1 MSARRLSG
9 KKISAEM
16 REEMRL
22 EVAALFEEQGLV
34 PGLAVVLVGHDP
46 ASISYV
52 DSKRQACA
60 DVGLN
65 SVERRLDADVSTET
79 VLQVIAELNT
89 DHDIHGI
96 LVQLPLPAQDEQQV
110 LSAVQP
116 DKDVDGLHPVNLG
129 RLMREERGFLPC
141 TPFGIQQML
150 VRADVPVEGK
160 HVVVVGRSTLVGR
173 PVANILLQKKPG
185 ANATVTLCHT
195 GTVNLSNFTRQA
207 DVLIVAAGRP
217 DTITADMVK
226 EGVVVID
233 VGVNKVDAPDRERG
247 WRLVGDVAYEEV
259 RGKAAA
265 ITPVPGGVGP
275 MTITM
280 LLQNTILAAKW
291 AQDLAP

>member
-16 REEMRL
+16 RDEMKL
-22 EVAALFEEQGLV
+22 EVAALQKEHGLV
-34 PGLAVVLVGHDP
+34 PGLAVVLVGGDP

-52 DSKRQACA
+52 ESKRQACA

-65 SVERRLDADVSTET
+65 STECRLDADVSTET
-79 VLQVIAELNT
+79 VLRVVGELNA
-89 DHDIHGI
+89 DPDIHGI
-96 LVQLPLPAQDEQQV
+96 LVQLPLPVQNEQQV
-110 LSAVQP
+110 LNAVQP
-116 DKDVDGLHPVNLG
+116 DKDVDGLHSVNLG

-150 VRADVPVEGK
+150 VRADIPVDGK

-195 GTVNLSNFTRQA
+195 GTVNLSSFTRQA

-280 LLQNTILAAKW
+280 LLHNTILAARW
-291 AQDLAP
+291 ARDLAP

>member
-22 EVAALFEEQGLV
+22 EVAALYEEQGLV